1 MNTFDYID
9 RRLPEIGAIAE
20 AGYFLALRIRG
31 ASPLM
36 SFHTYPQAWID
47 EYTSKGYVLRD
58 PVTTWAMTV
67 GGSIRWSS
75 PLLPDPF
82 GIFRRA
88 ARHGLRHGASV
99 ALGPRGALTVCSFSR
114 RDREFTD
121 AEIEAVRAIV
131 ADLHERTAPPAQLS
145 PDQVA
150 LLGILAGTDAVPEV
164 AERLGVPVQAAERAV
179 RDLCESLLARSPGEA
194 VQRAR
199 DYRLI

>member
-1 MNTFDYID
+1 MTTFSYID
-9 RRLPEIGAIAE
+9 RRLPEIEAIAA

-31 ASPLM
+31 ASPMM
-36 SFHTYPQAWID
+36 SFHTYPQPWID
-47 EYTSKGYVLRD
+47 EYTTKGYVLRD

-88 ARHGLRHGASV
+88 ARHGLRYGASV
-99 ALGPRGALTVCSFSR
+99 AVGPRGALTVCSFSR
-114 RDREFTD
+114 SDREFTD
-121 AEIEAVRAIV
+121 VEIAAVRTIV
-131 ADLHERTAPPAQLS
+131 ADLHERSAPPERLS
-145 PDQVA
+145 AEDVA
-150 LLGILAGTDAVPEV
+150 LLGILSDDDSPPSV
-164 AERLGVPVQAAERAV
+164 AERLGIPVSAAERAV
-179 RDLCESLLARSPGEA
+179 RDLCESLLARSAREA

>member
-1 MNTFDYID
+1 MSTFDYID
-9 RRLPEIGAIAE
+9 RRLPAIGAIAE

-31 ASPLM
+31 ASPMM

-75 PLLPDPF
+75 LLLPDPF
-82 GIFRRA
+82 GVFRRA
-88 ARHGLRHGASV
+88 ARHGLRYGASV
-99 ALGPRGALTVCSFSR
+99 AVGPRGALTVCSFSR
-114 RDREFTD
+114 GDREFTD
-121 AEIEAVRAIV
+121 DEIAAVRDIV

-145 PDQVA
+145 EDQVA
-150 LLGILAGTDAVPEV
+150 LLGVLSECDAAADV
-164 AERLGVPVQAAERAV
+164 AERLGVPVEAAGRAV
-179 RDLCESLLARSPGEA
+179 RDLCESLLARSPHEA